1 MNERMPVPAN
11 PHRGC
16 TNCIYGRPME
26 KPLIIQSDRTVLAE
40 VQNPLYPEVRGF
52 LGSFSEMVK
61 SPEYIHT
68 YRITPISLWNAAAC
82 GVGYGEIVAFLRKW
96 SKYPISHTLL
106 TEIDEEYHA
115 FGKVVLKR
123 GENDFYLEIEDADA
137 YRRVFNFEPMA
148 NHITRVADGR
158 IYVSPISRG
167 DVKQILMELGLPA
180 RDIAGYEDGDP
191 LNVKIDSKMLQLRPY
206 QEAAVDVFYANGSA
220 EGGSGVVVMPC
231 GAGKTIVGIGIMAK
245 VRANTLVLTTNTTAL
260 KQWKRELIERTNLNE
275 EQVGEY
281 SGETKNVQPVTV
293 ATYQILTYRKSRD
306 DEFKYFEIFDSRNWG
321 LIVYDEVHLLPAPV
335 FRAVS
340 SLQAKRRLGLTAT
353 LVREDGNE
361 KDVFALIG
369 PKKFDIP
376 WKDLERQ
383 GFIAQAHC
391 VEIRIPLS
399 ESVSYDYSMANN
411 RGAFRIASENP
422 MKLPVVAYLL
432 EKHREDNVLIIGQY
446 LKQLKEISERFGIP
460 IITGATPQKERD
472 RIFAAFKNGDT
483 HQLAVSKVANFAVDL
498 PDANIAIQISGT
510 FGSRQEEAQRLG
522 RVLRPKPGLNEA
534 VFYTLV
540 TDRSVEVKFARN
552 RQIFLSEQGY
562 RYTIE
567 NGEHYGLHRTH

>member
-1 MNERMPVPAN
+1 
-11 PHRGC
+11 
-16 TNCIYGRPME
+16 ME

-40 VQNPLYPEVRGF
+40 VQNPAYPEVRGF

-82 GVGYGEIVAFLRKW
+82 GVRYGEIVDFLRKW

-123 GENDFYLEIEDADA
+123 GEDGFYLDIEDADA
-137 YRRVFNFEPMA
+137 YRRVLNFEPMA
-148 NHITRVADGR
+148 NHIIRAVNGR
-158 IYVSPISRG
+158 IYVSPASRG
-167 DVKQILMELGLPA
+167 DVKQVLMELGLPA
-180 RDIAGYEDGDP
+180 RDVAGYEDGDP
-191 LNVKIDSKMLQLRPY
+191 LDVKIDPEKLQLRPY
-206 QEAAVDVFYANGSA
+206 QEAAVDIFYANGSA

-231 GAGKTIVGIGIMAK
+231 GAGKTIVGIGIMAR

-260 KQWKRELIERTNLNE
+260 KQWKRELVERTGLAE

-321 LIVYDEVHLLPAPV
+321 LIIYDEVHLLPAPV

-391 VEIRIPLS
+391 VEIRVPLS

-411 RGAFRIASENP
+411 RRAFRIASENP
-422 MKLPVVAYLL
+422 MKLPVVAHLL
-432 EKHREDNVLIIGQY
+432 KKHRDDNVLIIGQY
-446 LKQLKEISERFGIP
+446 LKQLKEISKQFGMP

-472 RIFAAFKNGDT
+472 RIFEAFKNGEAR
-483 HQLAVSKVANFAVDL
+483 QLAVSKVANFAVDL
-498 PDANIAIQISGT
+498 PDANVAIQISGT

-534 VFYTLV
+534 IFYTLV
-540 TDRSVEVKFARN
+540 TDRSVEVRFARN

-567 NGEHYGLHRTH
+567 NGEHYGLH

>member
-1 MNERMPVPAN
+1 
-11 PHRGC
+11 
-16 TNCIYGRPME
+16 ME
-26 KPLIIQSDRTVLAE
+26 NPLIIQSDRTILAE
-40 VQNPLYPEVRGF
+40 VQNPAYPEVRGF
-52 LGSFSEMVK
+52 LGTFSEMVK

-68 YRITPISLWNAAAC
+68 YRITSISLWNAAAC
-82 GVGYGEIVAFLRKW
+82 GVGYERIASFLQEW

-106 TEIDEEYHA
+106 KEIEEEYHA
-115 FGKVVLKR
+115 FGKVILKR
-123 GENDFYLEIEDADA
+123 GESGFYLDIEDSDT
-137 YRRVFNFEPMA
+137 YRRVLYFDPMA
-148 NHITRVADGR
+148 DHITRVSDGR
-158 IYVSPISRG
+158 IYVNPASRG
-167 DVKQILMELGLPA
+167 DVKQVLMELGFPA
-180 RDIAGYEDGDP
+180 RDIAGYEEGDP
-191 LNVKIDSKMLQLRPY
+191 LEIQIDPEKLRLRPY
-206 QEAAVDVFYANGSA
+206 QETAVDIFHAGGSA

-231 GAGKTIVGIGIMAK
+231 GAGKTIVGIGIMER
-245 VRANTLVLTTNTTAL
+245 VRANTLILTTNTTAL
-260 KQWKRELIERTNLNE
+260 KQWKQELVERTNLTV

-281 SGETKNVQPVTV
+281 SGENKNVQAVTV

-306 DEFKYFEIFDSRNWG
+306 DDFKYFEIFDSRNWG
-321 LIVYDEVHLLPAPV
+321 LIIYDEVHLLPAPV

-369 PKKFDIP
+369 PKKFDVP

-383 GFIAQAHC
+383 GFIAEAQC
-391 VEIRIPLS
+391 VEIRVPLA
-399 ESVSYDYSMANN
+399 ESISYNYSMANN
-411 RGAFRIASENP
+411 RQAFRIASENP
-422 MKLPVVAYLL
+422 MKLPVVAHLL
-432 EKHREDNVLIIGQY
+432 EKHKNDNVLIIGQY
-446 LKQLKEISERFGIP
+446 LKQLKEISKRFAIP
-460 IITGATPQKERD
+460 IITGATPQRERD
-472 RIFAAFKNGDT
+472 DIFASFKKGET
-483 HQLAVSKVANFAVDL
+483 RQLAVSKVANFAVDL
-498 PDANIAIQISGT
+498 PDANVAIQISGT

-567 NGEHYGLHRTH
+567 HGDHYGLQATDK